1 MRIKDFILSLIAKII
16 RIFKPS
22 YKLVEQIDMRTEL
35 AQYQC
40 AFRVCLKCWYF
51 DHIPGVVPKAYAF
64 TRGHDCP
71 RCGKAKL
78 RIDVGVMPAMASH
91 IVTMIIS
98 KALTLT
104 SVWFKH
110 EFRAIQKDLEASGAL
125 SNG

>member
-1 MRIKDFILSLIAKII
+1 M
-16 RIFKPS
+16 
-22 YKLVEQIDMRTEL
+22 QIEL

-51 DHIPGVVPKAYAF
+51 DHIPGVVPETYTF

-71 RCGKAKL
+71 RCKEPKL
-78 RIDVGVMPAMASH
+78 RIDVGMMPAILSH
-91 IVTMIIS
+91 ITTMIVA

-104 SVWFKH
+104 SVWYKH
-110 EFRAIQKDLEASGAL
+110 EFRAIQRELEATGAL